1 MAKPPPKPGH
11 AKRPRTA
18 LDIPYEPGDLIPK
31 PEVVEREGDSAWAM
45 FNALSEQHD
54 AKFADTVPGGS
65 DVPFVH
71 STQDPAYAPTKP
83 MGLPSTRDSDQPAPI
98 PKLTLDIV
106 MVEAR
111 RKNRVCPR
119 PRRWQQ
125 LYDMLP
131 AKQMVNG
138 MPHPPAPVIGP
149 AWNAVAPLGKRLC
162 FREHLEWAERHGMLV
177 EVFALIQSLT
187 EEEWFHMEDA

>member
-1 MAKPPPKPGH
+1 MAKPPSKPGSD
-11 AKRPRTA
+11 KRPKTA
-18 LDIPYEPGDLIPK
+18 LDLPYQYGDLIPK

-45 FNALSEQHD
+45 FKELADQHD
-54 AKFADTVPGGS
+54 AKFADTVIGGP
-65 DVPFVH
+65 VAPFAP

-83 MGLPSTRDSDQPAPI
+83 MGLPSTKDSERPAPI

-125 LYDMLP
+125 LYDLLP
-131 AKQMVNG
+131 NKQVVNG
-138 MPHPPAPVIGP
+138 QAQPAPPVIG
-149 AWNAVAPLGKRLC
+149 ASWNSVAPLGKRLC
-162 FREHLEWAERHGMLV
+162 FREHLEWAERHGVLIQ
-177 EVFALIQSLT
+177 VFALMKSLT